1 MVHGKQIELVSKNA
15 EREFKKAMSKNSK
28 NTKRKSL
35 SNLDKDE
42 RDDLGNIIGST
53 NDFKAKIKPSILA
66 LYYYEELDILVVGS
80 EDCKIYIYGY
90 NEEGLDKSTSGLSQ
104 AKADSVSNRV
114 AGTTL
119 RYTLKEHK
127 EPVSSV
133 VCFFKDGTHWLL
145 STGWD
150 RRICLWDVKE
160 GKLVDIF
167 RQAVPR
173 FNQNLSEGSMAKLNT
188 NVKSLSSSLLFPGG
202 SAAEELCADDIV
214 LGIEYAPERGEYC
227 YCSADKQAY
236 VRKFS
241 SNGSEMTLQVVLQGH
256 EGDVTAVKWHA
267 MNQNWITASEDRTIR
282 IWPANGIPCLRIFN
296 NDSPVTALC
305 IDTLNGC
312 IISGGEDHTIRVFDP
327 SKTDEVVQK
336 NYGHTDQV
344 SSIVHVAVRNQY
356 VSTSWDNTVR
366 FWNGIDSF

>member
-15 EREFKKAMSKNSK
+15 ERKFKKEMSKHTNKSH
-28 NTKRKSL
+28 RSL

-42 RDDLGNIIGST
+42 RDELGNRIGST
-53 NDFKAKIKPSILA
+53 EDFKAKIKPSILA
-66 LYYYEELDILVVGS
+66 LYYYEELDILIVGS

-90 NEEGLDKSTSGLSQ
+90 NEEGLDASTTGLSQ
-104 AKADSVSNRV
+104 SKTDSVSNRV

-133 VCFFKDGTHWLL
+133 VCFYKEGTHWLL

-167 RQAVPR
+167 RQSVPR
-173 FNQNLSEGSMAKLNT
+173 FNQSLSETSLAKLNARG
-188 NVKSLSSSLLFPGG
+188 SSNSNLFAGG

-214 LGIEYAPERGEYC
+214 LGIEYAPDRGEFC

-241 SNGSEMTLQVVLQGH
+241 QNGSEMTLQVVLQGH
-256 EGDVTAVKWHA
+256 EGDVTAVKWHK

-296 NDSPVTALC
+296 NDTPVTALC
-305 IDTLNGC
+305 IDILNGC
-312 IISGGEDHTIRVFDP
+312 IISGLHDGF
-327 SKTDEVVQK
+327 
-336 NYGHTDQV
+336 
-344 SSIVHVAVRNQY
+344 A
-356 VSTSWDNTVR
+356 
-366 FWNGIDSF
+366 